1 MMHPGSSEMMQPN
14 MDLTPIKELLLKT
27 CGFFFENSREATLAS
42 GVMQRMSLRG
52 VDSAVLYHS
61 VLTSDQ
67 DELRRLIEL
76 LTVNETYFFRE
87 QDHLKLLVD
96 KIVPDILSEPGK
108 STVRIVSAG
117 CSTGEE
123 PYSLAIMLR
132 ERFGEESSRLFHIIG
147 TDIDSAVIAKAKQGV
162 YGKGSF
168 RGMDESLRDR
178 YFKPCG
184 PGTYQLGDVRH
195 HVKFDVANLKEA
207 MYPTGMRQPDIILY
221 RNVSIY
227 FPTQVQREIFGRL
240 SALLN
245 DGGYLF
251 VGATET
257 IYHNIGLLTLVNQ
270 DSVFYYR
277 KMPGVI
283 IEDRRTTKR
292 EIGEGEQTKPVSR
305 RTAVSVIPAGK
316 VPSGTRPAVIGTAE
330 LQSPASAGD
339 VDVKKLFDEALE
351 LAISRRLDEALAVLD
366 TILKKD
372 KTFTKAHS
380 LKASIFMS
388 ESRFEEARTVCNSI
402 LSRDPLCLEAY
413 LMLGIMA
420 RHAGNDADAQRRF
433 REALYLKS
441 SCWLAHFYVAEI
453 LFGQGDKNRAGNG
466 DETALRVLENPP
478 EHRREFFPLSFNAEQ
493 FMAICRHKLSLL
505 KNGLYDGF

>member
-1 MMHPGSSEMMQPN
+1 MMRPGSLEMMQPD
-14 MDLTPIKELLLKT
+14 MDLTPIKELLLHT

-42 GVMQRMSLRG
+42 GVMQRMSLKG
-52 VDSAVLYHS
+52 VDSAGLYHS
-61 VLTSDQ
+61 ILTSDQ
-67 DELRRLIEL
+67 DELRCLIEF

-96 KIVPDILSEPGK
+96 KIVPEILSEPGK

-132 ERFGEESSRLFHIIG
+132 ERFGEESSRLFYIVG
-147 TDIDSAVIAKAKQGV
+147 TDIDSAVITKAKQGV

-168 RGMDESLRDR
+168 RGMDESVRHR
-178 YFKPCG
+178 YFEPCG
-184 PGTYQLGDVRH
+184 SGTYQLGDIRH
-195 HVKFDVANLKEA
+195 QVNFDVANLKDA
-207 MYPTGMRQPDIILY
+207 MYPSGMQQPDIILY

-227 FPTQVQREIFGRL
+227 FPAQVQREIFGRL
-240 SALLN
+240 SMLLN

-257 IYHNIGLLTLVNQ
+257 IYHNIGFLTLINQ
-270 DSVFYYR
+270 DSVFFYR
-277 KMPGVI
+277 KIPGVI
-283 IEDRRTTKR
+283 IEDRRTARR
-292 EIGEGEQTKPVSR
+292 EIGEGEQTIPVPR
-305 RTAVSVIPAGK
+305 RTAGTGIPAGR
-316 VPSGTRPAVIGTAE
+316 VPSGTRPAVIGTAG

-351 LAISRRLDEALAVLD
+351 LAISKSLDKALAVLD
-366 TILKKD
+366 TIIKKD

-388 ESRFEEARTVCNSI
+388 ESRFAEAHDVCNSI
-402 LSRDPLCLEAY
+402 LSRDTLCLEAY
-413 LMLGIMA
+413 LMLGIIA
-420 RHAGNDADAQRRF
+420 RHAGNDDDAQRRF

-453 LFGQGDKNRAGNG
+453 LFGQGDKNRAGNAY
-466 DETALRVLENPP
+466 EKALRVLENPL
-478 EHRREFFPLSFNAEQ
+478 EHRREFFPLCFNAEQ

-505 KNGLYDGF
+505 KNG